1 MADEQEV
8 IEVLKN
14 IKDPEL
20 NIDIYTLGLI
30 RGINVEDKRIVIT
43 MTLTSQACP
52 YGPQI
57 IRDVETMVSRKTNKA
72 VFVDVTFNP
81 PWEPSPELREE
92 LMSGH

>member
-57 IRDVETMVSRKTNKA
+57 IRDVEMMVSRKTNKA

>member
-1 MADEQEV
+1 MADEQKV
-8 IEVLKN
+8 VEVLKN

-20 NIDIYTLGLI
+20 GVDIYTLELI
-30 RGINVEDKRIVIT
+30 RGIKIEDKRIVIT
-43 MTLTSQACP
+43 MTLTSPACP

-57 IRDVETMVSRKTNKA
+57 ISDVERMVGRKTNKE

-81 PWEPSPELREE
+81 PWEPSIELREE